1 VIKSILAFFLK
12 KQVRPS
18 SSSKEKE
25 SYSNA
30 EISTRFVYQLAHDYY
45 PQKFFSDTDRF
56 LHEVSRPN
64 LAGEWSLHTFSS
76 ELTACIIKFHPQK
89 IVDSHNISRMAGA
102 VYNEITKNPIGFFV
116 LNESNMGFRVR
127 KISRRRSRSL
137 DVICNEEIE
146 TFIEII
152 KSDSIRDNGLADL
165 IAQNLED

>member
-1 VIKSILAFFLK
+1 
-12 KQVRPS
+12 
-18 SSSKEKE
+18 
-25 SYSNA
+25 
-30 EISTRFVYQLAHDYY
+30 
-45 PQKFFSDTDRF
+45 
-56 LHEVSRPN
+56 
-64 LAGEWSLHTFSS
+64 
-76 ELTACIIKFHPQK
+76 
-89 IVDSHNISRMAGA
+89 MAGA